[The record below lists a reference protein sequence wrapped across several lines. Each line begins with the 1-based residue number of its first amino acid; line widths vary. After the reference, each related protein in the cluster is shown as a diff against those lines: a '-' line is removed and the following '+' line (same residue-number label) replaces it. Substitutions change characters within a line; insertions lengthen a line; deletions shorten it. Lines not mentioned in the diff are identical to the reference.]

1 MYVQDVILAPG
12 TSGVLEIIF
21 GTVCEPG
28 QTILIPRPH
37 FTIYGC
43 LAGALDIKLNN
54 YKLLVRRN
62 LDVGEGGKGR
72 GRGRG
77 GGRERE
83 REREE
88 RGERK
93 GESL

>member
-1 MYVQDVILAPG
+1 MYIKFLHGQDVILAPG

-43 LAGALDIKLNN
+43 LAGALDIKLNS
-54 YKLLVRRN
+54 YKLLVRWEK
-62 LDVGEGGKGR
+62 GKEGG
-72 GRGRG
+72 
-77 GGRERE
+77 
-83 REREE
+83 
-88 RGERK
+88 RGEEKRDF
-93 GESL
+93 

>member
-1 MYVQDVILAPG
+1 MILAPG

-43 LAGALDIKLNN
+43 LAGALDIKLNR
-54 YKLLVRRN
+54 YKLLVRMY
-62 LDVGEGGKGR
+62 EW
-72 GRGRG
+72 
-77 GGRERE
+77 
-83 REREE
+83 E
-88 RGERK
+88 RGE
-93 GESL
+93 GEGKRREIFERELISFVAREKLGG

>member
-1 MYVQDVILAPG
+1 MCDIVQDVILAPG

-43 LAGALDIKLNN
+43 LAGALDIKLNS
-54 YKLLVRRN
+54 YKLLVRMW
-62 LDVGEGGKGR
+62 DGM
-72 GRGRG
+72 
-77 GGRERE
+77 
-83 REREE
+83 
-88 RGERK
+88 
-93 GESL
+93 